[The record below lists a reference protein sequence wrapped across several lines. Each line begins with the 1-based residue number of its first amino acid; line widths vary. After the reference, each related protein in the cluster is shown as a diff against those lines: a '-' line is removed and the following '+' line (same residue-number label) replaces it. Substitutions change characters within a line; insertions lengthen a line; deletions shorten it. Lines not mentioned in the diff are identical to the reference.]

1 MNRVRGFCFRIRR
14 TGVDLIARYAFG
26 GWENRWT
33 LLGLAQAY
41 ARIATGRN
49 VQATFL
55 HRAGAVPAAG
65 VFAEAGPLTSAAFAR
80 VRGALR
86 QVPTNGTASGLADR
100 LHRVTKD
107 TIVVLAKTGTLNEN
121 AAGGKLKSLAIAMG
135 RPAGQGAEA
144 ALTCGLVTVT
154 YFEFADDHRAKAQ
167 RAALPRIHRDFA
179 ERGLTDVMSRH
190 WDRVSG
196 CTPPAV
202 PPVRLRRWRGWRSND
217 LCHP

>member
-1 MNRVRGFCFRIRR
+1 MDSVPDSAG

-55 HRAGAVPAAG
+55 HRAGAIPPAG
-65 VFAEAGPLTSAAFAR
+65 VFAEAGPLTRAAFAR

-86 QVPTNGTASGLADR
+86 QVPHERHRFRLADR
-100 LHRVTKD
+100 LRRVTKD

-121 AAGGKLKSLAIAMG
+121 AAVGS
-135 RPAGQGAEA
+135 
-144 ALTCGLVTVT
+144 
-154 YFEFADDHRAKAQ
+154 
-167 RAALPRIHRDFA
+167 
-179 ERGLTDVMSRH
+179 S
-190 WDRVSG
+190 S
-196 CTPPAV
+196 
-202 PPVRLRRWRGWRSND
+202 RWRSRWGGRRSRE
-217 LCHP
+217 PRPR